1 MAANQ
6 GVPEPTIKFVA
17 VIDPSGAKYVEVSL
31 QSGDGQP
38 DQIYYSLTDV
48 YDIDRQ
54 HSYLLKHNYV

>member
-6 GVPEPTIKFVA
+6 GVSEPTIKFVA

-38 DQIYYSLTDV
+38 DQIYYSLADV
-48 YDIDRQ
+48 YD
-54 HSYLLKHNYV
+54 VE